1 MNMDHSFQ
9 IKKKIISVAAGREP
23 ADLVLK
29 NAAFVNVFTGR
40 LQEGDIAI
48 TQGVIA
54 GIGSSAGPGT
64 AGDAVR
70 YHGRKE
76 IDMAGKVICPGLID
90 AHIHLE
96 SSLVAPVEFAKAVIP
111 HGTTAVVTDPHEIA
125 NVMGT
130 AGIDYMME
138 ATRGLPLDVFFM
150 LPSCVPATPVDESGA
165 RLGSRDIE
173 KYYRDPRV
181 LGLAEMMDF
190 FGVVKG
196 DEQCLLKIADAEACG
211 RKIDGHAPG
220 LSGKDLNAYVAAG
233 ISTDHE
239 CADVEEAMAKIER
252 GQLVMIREGTAAH
265 NLDALVPLLTT
276 GYAGRCMFC
285 SDDKHPSDLLH
296 KGHIDELIRRSVAA
310 GADPVL
316 AVKAGSFNAARHFQL
331 CGRGAVAPG
340 YLADLTVVDD
350 LEGFNIVQVYKSG
363 SLVYDAAGRVDPDGG
378 VQRRLVEID
387 APAIRKS
394 LEIAAHD
401 TFRNHFFQ
409 EEDFRDSGTRAV
421 IGTVDGE
428 ITTTRQG
435 FSAGIDVD
443 RDILKVAVIERHRG
457 TGHVGIG
464 YLKGY
469 GLRSG
474 AVATSFSHDSHNI
487 IVVGTSDGDMA
498 LAVNR
503 LTENRG
509 GIVVENAG
517 EILGEVKLGIAGLMS
532 DEPLEIVDLEL
543 ETARDAARG
552 LGVNPEIDPFMT
564 LSFLSLPVIPE
575 LRITTRGVFDVTEQ
589 KYI

>member
-1 MNMDHSFQ
+1 MDQ
-9 IKKKIISVAAGREP
+9 GLQKKKKIIAVAAGRES
-23 ADLVLK
+23 ADLVMK
-29 NAAFVNVFTGR
+29 NAVFVNVFTGK

-48 TQGVIA
+48 AQGVIA
-54 GIGSSAGPGT
+54 GIGSSAGAGT
-64 AGDAVR
+64 TGDAVS
-70 YHGRKE
+70 YHGRTE
-76 IDMAGKVICPGLID
+76 IDMAGRVICPGLID

-138 ATRGLPLDVFFM
+138 ATKGLPLDVFFM
-150 LPSCVPATPVDESGA
+150 LPSCVPATPMDESGA
-165 RLGSRDIE
+165 LLSSSDIK

-190 FGVVKG
+190 FGVVKE
-196 DEQCLLKIADAEACG
+196 DEQCLLKIDDAEVCG
-211 RKIDGHAPG
+211 RKIDGHAPR

-239 CADVEEAMAKIER
+239 CADIDEAIAKIER
-252 GQLVMIREGTAAH
+252 GQMVMIREGTAAH
-265 NLDALVPLLTT
+265 NLDALIPLLTS
-276 GYAGRCMFC
+276 GYADRCMFC

-316 AVKAGSFNAARHFQL
+316 AVKTGSFNAARHFQL
-331 CGRGAVAPG
+331 NDRGAVAPG

-350 LEGFNIVQVYKSG
+350 LEDLNIVQVYKNGRLVFDEAGNDVSG
-363 SLVYDAAGRVDPDGG
+363 SIGTGQLVDIVP
-378 VQRRLVEID
+378 
-387 APAIRKS
+387 PAINKS
-394 LEIAAHD
+394 LDIAAHD
-401 TFRNHFFQ
+401 TFRNHFFL
-409 EEDFRDSGTRAV
+409 EKDFHDSGTRAV

-435 FSAGIDVD
+435 FSQSIQVD
-443 RDILKVAVIERHRG
+443 KDILKVAVIERHHG

-464 YLKGY
+464 YLNGY

-498 LAVNR
+498 CAVNR

-509 GIVVENAG
+509 GIVVESGG

-532 DEPLEIVDLEL
+532 DESLETVDLEL
-543 ETARDAARG
+543 ETARTAARS